1 MGARPLCVAT
11 ALTFQSSAKVDGY
24 EAVSPETLR
33 RQIATLV
40 RDEQI
45 DAVKI
50 GQIATPE
57 NAAVL
62 ADLPLNVPMVL
73 DTPLVS
79 SSGAELFPRDSVV
92 FSYRPLMAR
101 ATVVTP
107 NADEVFLLCGRTK
120 ESLRDAAHGAAKS
133 LDANAVLL
141 KGGHLEG
148 EKVVDVLFQKSGP
161 LEMSSPRIPGRFRGT
176 GCRLA
181 SAIAAGLAD
190 GDTVESAAMNARLWL
205 LQQLR
210 NEA

>member
-11 ALTFQSSAKVDGY
+11 ALTFQSSVKVDGY

-62 ADLPLNVPMVL
+62 ADLPLKVPMVL

-79 SSGAELFPRDSVV
+79 SSGAELFPRDAVIS
-92 FSYRPLMAR
+92 SYRPLMAR

-107 NADEVFLLCGRTK
+107 NADEVFLLSGRPRTGASDSAH
-120 ESLRDAAHGAAKS
+120 EAAEA
-133 LDANAVLL
+133 LDAKAVLL
-141 KGGHLEG
+141 KGGHMTG
-148 EKVVDVLFQKSGP
+148 ERVTDVLFSRGIRAGF
-161 LEMSSPRIPGRFRGT
+161 SSSRVPGRFRGT

-181 SAIAAGLAD
+181 AAIAAELAAD
-190 GDTVESAAMNARLWL
+190 DDLDAAVMTARFWL
-205 LQQLR
+205 VKELR
-210 NEA
+210 KEA